1 MAKINLRPWR
11 EERSAARQKQ
21 FITNVLAACLVGAA
35 VVFVAGT
42 YYDIQMDR
50 QGQRNT
56 SLQGKITDLDAKLKE
71 IEELKAQ
78 RERLLARLNAIQEL
92 QGNRPIIVRNF
103 DELVRVLPDSIN
115 YNAVER
121 KESGFKETGLKG
133 DTLRIEGIVAQN
145 KDVSELMRNM
155 DNSIW
160 FGEPDLAKVG
170 DINSQAGVRSFDLRV
185 LLAKPKAEETQ

>member
-1 MAKINLRPWR
+1 
-11 EERSAARQKQ
+11 
-21 FITNVLAACLVGAA
+21 
-35 VVFVAGT
+35 
-42 YYDIQMDR
+42 MDR

-56 SLQGKITDLDAKLKE
+56 YLQGKITDLDAKLKE

-115 YNAVER
+115 YTAVER

-133 DTLRIEGIVAQN
+133 DTLR
-145 KDVSELMRNM
+145 SEQGCIRAY
-155 DNSIW
+155 
-160 FGEPDLAKVG
+160 AKHG
-170 DINSQAGVRSFDLRV
+170 
-185 LLAKPKAEETQ
+185 

>member
-56 SLQGKITDLDAKLKE
+56 YLHGKITDLDAKLKE

-115 YNAVER
+115 YTAVER

>member
-56 SLQGKITDLDAKLKE
+56 YLQGKITDLDAKLKE

-115 YNAVER
+115 YTAVER